1 MVDPYIRFSWIKK
14 QWERSWILKAEDTVL
29 ALVRL
34 NYTFGYQS
42 NSLNVQMK
50 EYRATKVIQP
60 KESQRSHEADPL
72 NALARRYR
80 ITDMSIESS
89 TPSGFQDVEQEYRAY
104 IDGDLLNNLQD
115 PLQFWQVRTY
125 FGGSVSQSHSLHS

>member
-1 MVDPYIRFSWIKK
+1 MVDPYIQFSWIKK

-34 NYTFGYQS
+34 NNTFGYKS
-42 NSLNVQMK
+42 NSSNVQMK
-50 EYRATKVIQP
+50 EYHATKVVQP

-72 NALARRYR
+72 DALAYRYR

-104 IDGDLLNNLQD
+104 VDGDLLNSLQD
-115 PLQFWQVRTY
+115 PLQFWQVQMY
-125 FGGSVSQSHSLHS
+125 FGGPVLQSHSLHS